1 MLEHLQNPSRNV
13 DSHAQI
19 KTGLTLHPSDAS
31 LTEFVALP
39 QPIEP
44 MGWGLGAGGWGLTAE
59 G

>member
-44 MGWGLGAGGWGLTAE
+44 MGWGLGAGG
-59 G
+59 